1 MIRPPYFL
9 FWSSFREE
17 SCSTALSCSNPEL
30 QRISPEDIS
39 LRYLLQFSV
48 FLNYISQLISGIEYC
63 HRMGV
68 CHRDLKPEN
77 LLLSDLSDAA
87 LLKIADFGLSEL
99 IFHAD
104 DINSIE
110 LEAPNKA
117 AGTSGKLS
125 PTCASTPKLT
135 LKRLKSI
142 VGSPHYVAPEITSQG
157 ET

>member
-1 MIRPPYFL
+1 
-9 FWSSFREE
+9 
-17 SCSTALSCSNPEL
+17 
-30 QRISPEDIS
+30 
-39 LRYLLQFSV
+39 
-48 FLNYISQLISGIEYC
+48 
-63 HRMGV
+63 MGV

-104 DINSIE
+104 EVNSNDS
-110 LEAPNKA
+110 EAPNKSTGA
-117 AGTSGKLS
+117 SSGKLS
-125 PTCASTPKLT
+125 PTGASTPRLT

-157 ET
+157 KSYRAC

>member
-1 MIRPPYFL
+1 
-9 FWSSFREE
+9 
-17 SCSTALSCSNPEL
+17 
-30 QRISPEDIS
+30 
-39 LRYLLQFSV
+39 
-48 FLNYISQLISGIEYC
+48 
-63 HRMGV
+63 MGV

-104 DINSIE
+104 DVNSFE

-117 AGTSGKLS
+117 SGPPSGKLS
-125 PTCASTPKLT
+125 PTSGPSTPKLT

-157 ET
+157 KSADAIMSTDFT